1 MELITRRVILELEG
15 GDPTKEV
22 LEEYADPDSEKYAAM
37 VKKNRRKAAL
47 YQLALSSIGRY
58 DRFRRYS
65 CGSALHLLLERQRI
79 NSAKE
84 KEQLSLRIAVLFCY

>member
-37 VKKNRRKAAL
+37 VKK
-47 YQLALSSIGRY
+47 
-58 DRFRRYS
+58 
-65 CGSALHLLLERQRI
+65 
-79 NSAKE
+79 SAKSCT
-84 KEQLSLRIAVLFCY
+84 LPACAIID